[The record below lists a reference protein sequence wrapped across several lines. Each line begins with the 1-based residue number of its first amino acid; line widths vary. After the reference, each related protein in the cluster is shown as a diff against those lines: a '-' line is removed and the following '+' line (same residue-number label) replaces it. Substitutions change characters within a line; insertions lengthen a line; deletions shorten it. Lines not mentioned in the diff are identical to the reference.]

1 MGKVQMLGCF
11 VARSGE
17 GYKTPSNYSSACF
30 GPQGRLVAAG
40 SLDGGVY
47 LWNTQTGKLDRVLK
61 DHGYAHT
68 PRPPPSRS
76 LGSTDEHHI
85 CGPPLCKSFS
95 LSSVDQSS

>member
-1 MGKVQMLGCF
+1 MGEVHMPGCL
-11 VARSGE
+11 VSRSGE

-68 PRPPPSRS
+68 PRPPPTPSRPLVS
-76 LGSTDEHHI
+76 TTDEYHI
-85 CGPPLCKSFS
+85 CGPFPLQVVFP
-95 LSSVDQSS
+95 L